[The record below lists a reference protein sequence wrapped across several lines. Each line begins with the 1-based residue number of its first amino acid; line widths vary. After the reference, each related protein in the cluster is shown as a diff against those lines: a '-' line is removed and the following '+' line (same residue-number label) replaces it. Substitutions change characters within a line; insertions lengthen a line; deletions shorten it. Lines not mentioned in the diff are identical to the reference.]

1 MTKISIVVPT
11 FNSERFI
18 ETCINSILIQNY
30 QNYEVIICDNCST
43 DNTIKIINQIV
54 KKNNK
59 FKIFIKKDKG
69 VADALNFGFNLSTG
83 NILCWINSD
92 DLYVDS
98 FVLKL
103 VTQKFKENAKKNYL
117 IGNFININTEGN
129 NIKKFYS
136 FKPFFKMNNIFYYNQ
151 IFTGSFFFTKKLFNN
166 FGSFDEKKKFA
177 FEYEIL
183 IYALKNYQGIY
194 VNNFLS
200 KFRIVPNA
208 LSSNKVLLNRE
219 FRMILK
225 KNDLTFSNSIFF
237 RVFAY
242 INQGVFLYVL
252 KNKIYQL
259 FLSKK
264 F

>member
-18 ETCINSILIQNY
+18 ETCINSILSQNY

-43 DNTIKIINQIV
+43 DNTIKIIKKIV

-83 NILCWINSD
+83 NILCWIN
-92 DLYVDS
+92 L
-98 FVLKL
+98 
-103 VTQKFKENAKKNYL
+103 
-117 IGNFININTEGN
+117 
-129 NIKKFYS
+129 
-136 FKPFFKMNNIFYYNQ
+136 FYYNQ

-194 VNNFLS
+194 VNKFLS

-219 FRMILK
+219 FRMILR

>member
-103 VTQKFKENAKKNYL
+103 VTQKFKENVKKNYL
-117 IGNFININTEGN
+117 IGNFININTVGN
-129 NIKKFYS
+129 NIKKFCGKKHLQLLIRI
-136 FKPFFKMNNIFYYNQ
+136 KPK
-151 IFTGSFFFTKKLFNN
+151 N
-166 FGSFDEKKKFA
+166 FA
-177 FEYEIL
+177 
-183 IYALKNYQGIY
+183 
-194 VNNFLS
+194 
-200 KFRIVPNA
+200 
-208 LSSNKVLLNRE
+208 
-219 FRMILK
+219 
-225 KNDLTFSNSIFF
+225 
-237 RVFAY
+237 
-242 INQGVFLYVL
+242 
-252 KNKIYQL
+252 
-259 FLSKK
+259 
-264 F
+264 